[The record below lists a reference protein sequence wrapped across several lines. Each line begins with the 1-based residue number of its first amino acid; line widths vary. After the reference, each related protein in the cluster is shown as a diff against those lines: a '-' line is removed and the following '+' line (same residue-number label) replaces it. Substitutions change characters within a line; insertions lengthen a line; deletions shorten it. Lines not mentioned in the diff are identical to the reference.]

1 MCYVSG
7 TPEQGASMARKR
19 TKGKTTKNVARK
31 KVAKAAGARRG
42 TGSAAQKPRPPAPKT
57 SPPEPAVPGAVESP
71 GALDLLRAWSPS
83 RYSKR

>member
-1 MCYVSG
+1 MGSRRPHQEEEALMV
-7 TPEQGASMARKR
+7 RKR
-19 TKGKTTKNVARK
+19 TKGKATKNVARK
-31 KVAKAAGARRG
+31 KVTKTAVAKRRTGKAAK
-42 TGSAAQKPRPPAPKT
+42 KPRKPASKT